1 MARQRSRPAGNDRL
15 SVLFRRIRDDAGIS
29 HGGEAGRRAGVTQAT
44 ISRWESGK
52 VVPTVEQAARYAE
65 ALSADP
71 EVARELVDLI
81 EDLRANHQAGKS
93 GPRSGGVAFQNRV
106 RRLEAAA
113 AAVAVWHPLLVPG
126 ALQTEAYARAVFSSG
141 NLSPDDIEARTA
153 ARLQRGAL
161 LADADRRYTFVTT
174 WGALGWR
181 AGGPETMARQIDHL
195 ADVSQRPNV
204 RLGVIPWGVEAT
216 VYPSSG
222 FELYDGRTVAVGSPT
237 GARFL
242 NEPGDVGRYVAMLAA
257 LEDLATFGDGARELL
272 GQAASHYRQGAPT

>member
-1 MARQRSRPAGNDRL
+1 
-15 SVLFRRIRDDAGIS
+15 VLFRRIRDDAGIG
-29 HGGEAGRRAGVTQAT
+29 HGGEAARRVGVTQAT

-52 VVPTVEQAARYAE
+52 VVPTVEQASRYAE

-71 EVARELVDLI
+71 GVARELVTLI
-81 EDLRANHQAGKS
+81 TDLRTNHQAGRS
-93 GPRSGGVAFQNRV
+93 GPRGGAAFQNRV
-106 RRLEAAA
+106 HRLEAAA
-113 AAVAVWHPLLVPG
+113 GTVAVWHPLLVPG
-126 ALQTEAYARAVFSSG
+126 ALQTEAYARAVFGSG
-141 NLSPDDIEARTA
+141 DLPPGEVEARTA

-161 LADADRRYTFVTT
+161 LAEPSRQYTFITT

-181 AGGPETMARQIDHL
+181 AGEPETMARQVDHL

-204 RLGVIPWGVEAT
+204 RLGVIPWGVEAS

-242 NEPGDVGRYVAMLAA
+242 NEPTEVARYVAMLGELANMAA
-257 LEDLATFGDGARELL
+257 FDDAAREVLFR
-272 GQAASHYRQGAPT
+272 AARDYRQRDPGATP